1 MQVQQ
6 MNKNTNKETPTINVA
21 TTNMSAPSGMPLLN
35 LSMTDKIYLAV
46 SRQYADNLHY
56 IYTLFCRENRPNNYN
71 MIPETEIAT
80 FQDVTQADVY
90 YNTVLK
96 IKEFQSRGEVHKAL
110 SGFADISI
118 ADFQKRT
125 R

>member
-1 MQVQQ
+1 
-6 MNKNTNKETPTINVA
+6 MNKDTNKNKNTINVA
-21 TTNMSAPSGMPLLN
+21 TTNAPAPSGMPLLN

-71 MIPETEIAT
+71 MIPETDIAA
-80 FQDVTQADVY
+80 FKDAAQADIY

-96 IKEFQSRGEVHKAL
+96 IQDFQSRSDAYKAL
-110 SGFADISI
+110 SGFADIYI
-118 ADFQKRT
+118 ADFQNRT